1 MMPQLI
7 IGKSLAPSLSVL
19 TRESEKNHYWKTL
32 MADWNLRRR
41 KGFPGCNP
49 KSICRESLGLLNKHN
64 YMVTLKSDG
73 VRYIL
78 YCTTRP
84 NSTQSQPLPVA
95 LMIDRSQNMYEVDV
109 IAQEDFFIK
118 GTILEGELVWK
129 QPEEKTLMF
138 LVFDCIR
145 CRGESFLHRSFLERF
160 QEVDRLVRFSAEL
173 SQLHDVEQR
182 ALETNNVV
190 MMQYQPRVFMH
201 AKIFVDLSNAQRL
214 WERRSDI
221 EHRVDGLI
229 IQRTDAP
236 YVMGTANDGEVFKWK
251 QNSTLDLSGPSLK
264 AADGDINSTY
274 FGRRVITATESKIKA
289 TSEDDVVEYMINVTE
304 KTVELFALRRRLDKK
319 TANGIRVV
327 EATILDA
334 IENIQPNELLPC

>member
-1 MMPQLI
+1 
-7 IGKSLAPSLSVL
+7 
-19 TRESEKNHYWKTL
+19 
-32 MADWNLRRR
+32 MADWNLRFR

-84 NSTQSQPLPVA
+84 NSTQDQPLPVA

-109 IAQEDFFIK
+109 IAHEDFFLK

-145 CRGESFLHRSFLERF
+145 CKGEMFLQCSFEERF
-160 QEVDRLVRFSAEL
+160 REVDRCVRFSAEL

-190 MMQYQPRVFMH
+190 MMHYQPRIFMH
-201 AKIFVDLSNAQRL
+201 TKIFVDLSNAQKL
-214 WERRSDI
+214 WERRSDV

-229 IQRTDAP
+229 IQRTDSP
-236 YVMGTANDGEVFKWK
+236 YVIGTANDGEVLKWK
-251 QNSTLDLSGPSLK
+251 QNSTVDLSGPSLK
-264 AADGDINSTY
+264 ASDGDIKSTY
-274 FGRRVITATESKIKA
+274 FDRAITLMVSKIKA
-289 TSEDDVVEYMINVTE
+289 TSDDDVVEYVLNVTE
-304 KTVELFALRRRLDKK
+304 TTIELFALRRRLDKK

-334 IENIQPNELLPC
+334 IENIQPHELLPEAR